1 MDIEIRKDGLF
12 DGFDDPIFKERNG
25 KKAMWIDKVLHT
37 KIMQYAERKN
47 KNPQTVVEYFLNLA
61 VHSATNGKQPN
72 KLFFEVEKL

>member
-1 MDIEIRKDGLF
+1 
-12 DGFDDPIFKERNG
+12 
-25 KKAMWIDKVLHT
+25 MWIDKGLHT